1 MIRGVV
7 MYSHFCMV
15 SLLSGFDS
23 NLKSILMK
31 GLAFPMRKLIG
42 RLFGLS
48 AIAGLLTFALITPVA
63 AVAGYASSAGI
74 VAFEGLPEYIKP
86 VNASQ
91 TSTLYANQDGKPVA
105 LASFYHENR
114 ISVDYDQ
121 MSPNMINAVV
131 ATEDP
136 RFFQHGGVDIL
147 ALIRATLGVATS
159 GLSGPGGSTI
169 TMQYVKNTLVEAA
182 NIEGDEAGIALATET
197 TIERKIREIRLAIAL
212 ESVSTKQEI
221 LAGYLNLAF
230 FGNRINGIE
239 AASNYYFGVKA
250 KDLSVPQAAMLTAML
265 RAPNAYKP
273 DVAEN
278 LPIAKTRRDYV
289 INNMRDEGYITA
301 AEAETYKAEP
311 VVPNINET
319 KTGCEA
325 NQATAYFCDY
335 VVWVVRN
342 SEEFGPTL
350 EDREVLL
357 RRGGL
362 EIYSTMDLEL
372 QNTTDEVVKAELPVD
387 NRWALGAASVSVEV
401 GTGRVLSMSQNRI
414 FDQEVD
420 DDPATT
426 SVNYSTDKAYGG
438 SSGFQTGST
447 YKIFV
452 LAEWLSKGFLLG
464 DQVDARDRVWKVEDF
479 SAKCGGIAG
488 DWDPN
493 NFGNTQFEYLS
504 ALSAT
509 IQSVNTAYATMAS
522 FLDLC
527 DIRDRAAAFG
537 VKRADG
543 NELLYVQASVLGT
556 NELSPLTMAAAMSGF
571 ANDGIYCSPI
581 AIDRVVV
588 RSTGLE
594 MKVPTTECNRAVT
607 SEVAAA
613 ASYAFQL
620 VVSGGTGS
628 ASRTPDRVP
637 LAGKTGSTDRFLHT
651 WMTGYSSKVAT
662 ATWVGNVSGAQ
673 NVGGV
678 SIDGTPGGILR
689 HEIWRQI
696 MTVANELYP
705 GEAFPSPPSMYL
717 GASTVVMPDVNAL
730 PPEIALE
737 ILRDAG
743 LAAQISASQVLSSN
757 PPGTVAAADHATGA
771 QLPRGT
777 LVTISLS
784 RGGTVAVPDVAGLSI
799 ADATARLLSYG
810 FSAVSAPQPSQG
822 QYFVYSSTV
831 PDGMVVGTNPPAG
844 SSADA
849 LGAVLLII
857 SKGPST

>member
-325 NQATAYFCDY
+325 NQETAYFCDY

-527 DIRDRAAAFG
+527 DIRDRATAFG

>member
-325 NQATAYFCDY
+325 NQETAYFCDY

-493 NFGNTQFEYLS
+493 NFGNTQFEFLS

-594 MKVPTTECNRAVT
+594 MKVPVTECNRAVT

>member
-1 MIRGVV
+1 
-7 MYSHFCMV
+7 
-15 SLLSGFDS
+15 
-23 NLKSILMK
+23 MK

-594 MKVPTTECNRAVT
+594 MKVPVTECNRAVT

-822 QYFVYSSTV
+822 QYFVHSSTV

>member
-1 MIRGVV
+1 
-7 MYSHFCMV
+7 
-15 SLLSGFDS
+15 
-23 NLKSILMK
+23 MK

-91 TSTLYANQDGKPVA
+91 TSTRYANQDGKPVA

-822 QYFVYSSTV
+822 QYFVHSSTV

-857 SKGPST
+857 SKGP

>member
-1 MIRGVV
+1 

-31 GLAFPMRKLIG
+31 GVATPMRRLIG

-48 AIAGLLTFALITPVA
+48 AIAGLLTFALLTPVA
-63 AVAGYASSAGI
+63 AVAGYAASAGV

-91 TSTLYANQDGKPVA
+91 TSTLYGNLDGKPVA

-114 ISVDYDQ
+114 VSIDYEE
-121 MSPNMINAVV
+121 MSPNMINAVI

-136 RFFQHGGVDIL
+136 RFFQHAGVDIL
-147 ALIRATLGVATS
+147 ALARATLGVATS

-169 TMQYVKNTLVEAA
+169 TMQYVKNSLVESA
-182 NIEGDEAGIALATET
+182 NLAGDEAAIEAATVT
-197 TIERKIREIRLAIAL
+197 TIDRKIREIRLAIAL
-212 ESVSTKQEI
+212 ETVSTKKEI

-239 AASNYYFGVKA
+239 AASNYYFGIKA
-250 KDLSVPQAAMLTAML
+250 KDLTVPQAAVLTAML

-278 LPIAKTRRDYV
+278 LPAAKTRRDYV

-301 AEAETYKAEP
+301 AEAEDYKAEP
-311 VVPNINET
+311 IVPNITAT

-325 NQATAYFCDY
+325 NQQTAYFCDY

-362 EIYSTMDLEL
+362 EIYSTMDLAL
-372 QNTTDEVVKAELPVD
+372 QNRTDDVVKEELPSD
-387 NRWALGAASVSVEV
+387 NRWELGAASVSVEV
-401 GTGRVLSMSQNRI
+401 GTGRVLSMSQNRT
-414 FDQEVD
+414 FDQQVD
-420 DDPATT
+420 EDPTTT
-426 SVNYSTDKAYGG
+426 SVNYSADKNYGG

-447 YKIFV
+447 YKVFV
-452 LAEWLSKGFLLG
+452 LAEWLSRGFLLG
-464 DQVDARDRVWKVEDF
+464 DQVDAQERNWKAEDF
-479 SAKCGGIAG
+479 SAKCGGVAG
-488 DWDPN
+488 DWAPN
-493 NFGNTQFEYLS
+493 NFGNAQYLATS

-509 IQSVNTAYATMAS
+509 IQSINTSFATMAS

-543 NELLYVQASVLGT
+543 NELLYVQASILGT

-581 AIDRVVV
+581 AIDRVIV
-588 RSTGLE
+588 RSTGVE
-594 MKVPTTECNRAVT
+594 MKVPDSECSRAVS

-613 ASYAFQL
+613 ATYAFQA
-620 VVSGGTGS
+620 VMSGGTG
-628 ASRTPDRVP
+628 AQSRTPDQVP
-637 LAGKTGSTDRFLHT
+637 LAGKTGSTDRMVHT
-651 WMTGYSSKVAT
+651 WMTGFSSKVAT
-662 ATWVGNVSGAQ
+662 ATWVGNVSGKQ

-678 SIDGTPGGILR
+678 SVDGTPGGFLR
-689 HEIWRQI
+689 HEIWRGI
-696 MTVANELYP
+696 MELANELYP
-705 GEAFPSPPSMYL
+705 GEAFTAPLPMYL
-717 GASTVVMPDVNAL
+717 GSSSVTMPDINAL
-730 PPEIALE
+730 PPEIAQE

-743 LAAQISASQVLSSN
+743 LSAQVSEATVVSQN
-757 PPGTVAAADHATGA
+757 PIGTTAYADFATGSE
-771 QLPRGT
+771 LPRGT
-777 LVTISLS
+777 LVTIFIS
-784 RGGTVAVPDVAGLSI
+784 RGGTTEVPEVFGLSVE
-799 ADATARLLSYG
+799 DAKAKLLAAG
-810 FSAVSAPQPSQG
+810 FSAVSEPQRSQR
-822 QYFVYSSTV
+822 QYFVFSSTV
-831 PDGMVVGTNPPAG
+831 PAGMVVGTNPRAG
-844 SSADA
+844 SSAEV
-849 LGAVLLII
+849 LGAILLII
-857 SKGPST
+857 SKGPPTG

>member
-325 NQATAYFCDY
+325 NQETAYFCDY

-594 MKVPTTECNRAVT
+594 MKVPVTECNRAVT

-822 QYFVYSSTV
+822 QYFVHSSTV

-857 SKGPST
+857 SKGP

>member
-822 QYFVYSSTV
+822 QYFVHSSTV

-857 SKGPST
+857 SKGP

>member
-1 MIRGVV
+1 
-7 MYSHFCMV
+7 
-15 SLLSGFDS
+15 
-23 NLKSILMK
+23 
-31 GLAFPMRKLIG
+31 MRKLIG

-822 QYFVYSSTV
+822 QYFVHSSTV

-857 SKGPST
+857 SKGP

>member
-325 NQATAYFCDY
+325 NQETAYFCDY

-594 MKVPTTECNRAVT
+594 MKVPVTECNRAVT

-857 SKGPST
+857 SKGP

>member
-1 MIRGVV
+1 

-31 GLAFPMRKLIG
+31 GVALPMRRLIG

-63 AVAGYASSAGI
+63 AVAGYAASAGV

-91 TSTLYANQDGKPVA
+91 TSTLYGNLDGEPVA

-114 ISVDYDQ
+114 VSIDYEE
-121 MSPNMINAVV
+121 MSPNMINAVI

-147 ALIRATLGVATS
+147 ALARATLGVATS

-169 TMQYVKNTLVEAA
+169 TMQYVKNTLIEAA
-182 NIEGDEAGIALATET
+182 NLVGDEAAIEAATVT

-212 ESVSTKQEI
+212 ESVTSKKDI
-221 LAGYLNLAF
+221 LAGYLNLSF

-239 AASNYYFGVKA
+239 SASNYYFGVKA
-250 KDLSVPQAAMLTAML
+250 KDLTVPQAALLAAML
-265 RAPNAYKP
+265 RAPNAYRP
-273 DVAEN
+273 DNPDN
-278 LPIAKTRRDYV
+278 LEAGKSRRDYV

-311 VVPNINET
+311 IQPKITPTN
-319 KTGCEA
+319 TGCEA
-325 NQATAYFCDY
+325 NQQTAYFCDY

-342 SEEFGPTL
+342 NDEFGPTI
-350 EDREVLL
+350 EDREVTL

-362 EIYSTMDLEL
+362 EIYSTMDIAL
-372 QNTTDEVVKAELPVD
+372 QNATDDAVKKELPID
-387 NRWALGAASVSVEV
+387 NRWQLGAASVSVEV
-401 GTGRVLSMSQNRI
+401 GTGRVLSMSQNRT
-414 FDQEVD
+414 FDQEAD
-420 DDPATT
+420 DDPTTT
-426 SVNYSTDKAYGG
+426 SVNYSSDKTYGG

-452 LAEWLSKGFLLG
+452 LAEWLSRGFLLG
-464 DQVDARDRVWKVEDF
+464 DQVDSQDRNWKAEDF

-493 NFGNTQFEYLS
+493 NFGNAQYGALS

-509 IQSVNTAYATMAS
+509 IQSVNTSFATMAS

-527 DIRDRAAAFG
+527 DIRDRAEAFG

-543 NELLYVQASVLGT
+543 NELLYVQASILGT

-581 AIDRVVV
+581 AIDRVIV

-594 MKVPTTECNRAVT
+594 LKVPASECNRAVS

-613 ASYAFQL
+613 ASYAFQR
-620 VVSGGTGS
+620 VISGGTGS
-628 ASRTPDRVP
+628 ASKPNDRIP

-662 ATWVGNVSGAQ
+662 ATWVGNVSGKQ

-678 SIDGTPGGILR
+678 SIDGTPGGIIR
-689 HEIWRQI
+689 HEIWRSI
-696 MTVANELYP
+696 MTVANEIYP
-705 GEAFPSPPSMYL
+705 GEAFRSPPSKYL
-717 GASTVVMPDVNAL
+717 GASSVTMPDINAL
-730 PPEIALE
+730 PPDVAQQ

-743 LAAQISASQVLSSN
+743 LSAVVSDVTVVSRN
-757 PPGTVAAADHATGA
+757 PIGTTAYASYPAGA
-771 QLPRGT
+771 SVPFGT
-777 LVTISLS
+777 MVTISIS
-784 RGGTVAVPDVAGLSI
+784 RGGTVVVPDVSGLSVT
-799 ADATARLLSYG
+799 DAKARLLAAG
-810 FSAVSAPQPSQG
+810 FSAVTEPQPSQS
-822 QYFVYSSTV
+822 QFFVSSSSI
-831 PDGMVVGTNPPAG
+831 PAGNVVGTNPTAG
-844 SSADA
+844 SSAEV
-849 LGAVLLII
+849 LGAILLII
-857 SKGPST
+857 SKGP